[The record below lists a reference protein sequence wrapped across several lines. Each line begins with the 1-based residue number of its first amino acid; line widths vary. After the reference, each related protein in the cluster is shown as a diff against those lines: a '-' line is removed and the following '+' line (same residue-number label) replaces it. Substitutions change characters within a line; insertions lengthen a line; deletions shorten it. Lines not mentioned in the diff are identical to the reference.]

1 MENTFT
7 DDTVDMREL
16 VKRYREDNSFVFY
29 ASFYEG
35 IRTLA
40 PEVQLEVYDA
50 LCRYGCRGE
59 FPGRVS
65 RAASCVLMFCLPQI
79 EAAQSRYER
88 ACNGGGRKGVC
99 NNPTGRRGKKN
110 MPADY
115 TPEQELKQELKEQ
128 TEKQNPKTQLTELQS
143 EKQTEKTNSELN
155 KNKQET
161 KNRLNIEIEKE
172 IKEEIEIK
180 KQIQLQQQKEIET
193 EFEKQQQEQTDTTP
207 EPSESVADDGDA
219 RRVFIDDYFAESRL
233 PVIERQAGSLG
244 VTMAGYRSLVEQ
256 VLDDW
261 EMSSQ
266 IPSPTPDERRH
277 MLYTVRKKHEAQ
289 QSQAARRRTQASRS
303 SASPQFTNDTL
314 ERGRRSYEERME
326 AERRERAEMNGHDV
340 LRGEALAAKLDKFD
354 LRTGQYKD
362 TPPAA

>member
-1 MENTFT
+1 
-7 DDTVDMREL
+7 
-16 VKRYREDNSFVFY
+16 S
-29 ASFYEG
+29 
-35 IRTLA
+35 
-40 PEVQLEVYDA
+40 
-50 LCRYGCRGE
+50 
-59 FPGRVS
+59 
-65 RAASCVLMFCLPQI
+65 
-79 EAAQSRYER
+79 
-88 ACNGGGRKGVC
+88 
-99 NNPTGRRGKKN
+99 
-110 MPADY
+110 
-115 TPEQELKQELKEQ
+115 EQELKHELKEQ
-128 TEKQNPKTQLTELQS
+128 TEKQTPKTQLTELQS

-180 KQIQLQQQKEIET
+180 KQEQLQL
-193 EFEKQQQEQTDTTP
+193 QQQEQTDTTP

-233 PVIERQAGSLG
+233 SVIERQAESLG
-244 VTMAGYRSLVEQ
+244 GTMAGYRSLVEQ

-261 EMSSQ
+261 EISSQ
-266 IPSPTPDERRH
+266 IPSPSPDERRH

-326 AERRERAEMNGHDV
+326 AERRERAEMNTSAV
-340 LRGEALAAKLDKFD
+340 LRGAELKAKLDKFD